1 MSSLNLPHNLIKTKG
16 FTLIELMIVVAIIG
30 ILAAVALPSYSQY
43 IVRAQLVEG
52 LTMTDA
58 LKPRIAEFYKSR
70 GYFPKNNKQAG
81 LPESQYIIGN
91 YVKNMRVE
99 NGAIHIQFG
108 NKINRKLDGKIL
120 TLRPQY
126 VKQSQIT
133 PIAWL
138 CGTSK
143 AVEGMTVNG
152 ENKTSLEPQYLP
164 MMCH

>member
-1 MSSLNLPHNLIKTKG
+1 MRAFKLTQYYTKTQG

-70 GYFPKNNKQAG
+70 GYFPKNNEEAG
-81 LPESQYIIGN
+81 LPQSKYIIGN

-108 NKINRKLDGKIL
+108 NKINRNLDGKIL

-133 PIAWL
+133 PVAWL

-143 AVEGMTVNG
+143 AVQGMTVSG
-152 ENKTSLEPQYLP
+152 ENRTNLEPQYLP